1 MPQHLGPPD
10 ASIYKVAALLDGFLA
25 SFPMQFLL
33 SVVVSWWL
41 LRWPKSKHLSL
52 KNIGRMKIGSMWVE
66 NHSNKINH
74 EPASP
79 SLGFQGC
86 HCHPWKI
93 CTFVLRYRL
102 GISQKSFCPSHWGG
116 LKANPVHFFRITI
129 ASLHGSRIQ
138 RAIKAFTSWNSDWI
152 VSKSLTRH
160 FNKSHDL
167 WKKHWSH
174 YVM

>member
-1 MPQHLGPPD
+1 MPQ
-10 ASIYKVAALLDGFLA
+10 STKLLHCRSNRNSWMA
-25 SFPMQFLL
+25 SFPVSPCSFFW
-33 SVVVSWWL
+33 VSWFHDGSWDD
-41 LRWPKSKHLSL
+41 RSQNTWASKILDAWRL
-52 KNIGRMKIGSMWVE
+52 DRCELN
-66 NHSNKINH
+66 

-160 FNKSHDL
+160 FSKSHDP
-167 WKKHWSH
+167 WKNTGHT
-174 YVM
+174 M